1 MVEVILFELIFI
13 EKIKKH
19 LKRMLWIE
27 SVVISIPFFYWFI
40 MNTEWV
46 FFISIIA
53 YFISQIIRE
62 QKIKRIIEEEE

>member
-1 MVEVILFELIFI
+1 
-13 EKIKKH
+13 
-19 LKRMLWIE
+19 MLWIE